1 MWQMTLWALGIS
13 PAPCLWHEL
22 QLWFP
27 TSISTGDLPAV
38 AAEDLECPHPIG
50 QVLLVL
56 ARRGSSE
63 VSKGMGLGP
72 VLALD
77 GAGIHLGWLP

>member
-1 MWQMTLWALGIS
+1 M
-13 PAPCLWHEL
+13 

-27 TSISTGDLPAV
+27 TSVSTGGLPAV
-38 AAEDLECPHPIG
+38 AAEDLECPHATR

-63 VSKGMGLGP
+63 VCEGMGRGGRLGP

-77 GAGIHLGWLP
+77 GVGMHLGWLP